1 MNCDASLNNS
11 WFYGAEHD
19 KKRTT
24 IEIESDLGFDLGL
37 FSLVVLT
44 LSCKCKALFPW
55 QKGREKDSNCTKRN
69 LKQISAMPLQPL
81 SNTTVRGFYFIL

>member
-1 MNCDASLNNS
+1 LNNS

-37 FSLVVLT
+37 FVFGGSDIKL
-44 LSCKCKALFPW
+44 
-55 QKGREKDSNCTKRN
+55 
-69 LKQISAMPLQPL
+69 
-81 SNTTVRGFYFIL
+81 